1 MVDVLPDE
9 LGVPMTVDDYT
20 KQLRELQC
28 IYFPEAELLPGMLR
42 LITCARA
49 VLCEAGMLR
58 LITCARAVLCEAGML
73 RLITCAE
80 LCCVKQVLIYQQLL
94 VCVCLCVGM
103 CKQN

>member
-1 MVDVLPDE
+1 MRYSDNGFQLVTVVMVDVLPDE

-42 LITCARA
+42 LITCA
-49 VLCEAGMLR
+49 
-58 LITCARAVLCEAGML
+58 
-73 RLITCAE
+73 E
-80 LCCVKQVLIYQQLL
+80 LCCVKQVLLYQQLL

>member
-58 LITCARAVLCEAGML
+58 LITCA
-73 RLITCAE
+73 E